1 MKALIV
7 GLVAAALSVSGGAPR
22 YDQARTY
29 TACYVSRC
37 VAPRYGVDVMT
48 GEEVEYEDSTP
59 DIHVGDIIASYVTWD
74 STGEEVESWDVT
86 LPAATV

>member
-7 GLVAAALSVSGGAPR
+7 GLVAAALSVSGGAR

-59 DIHVGDIIASYVTWD
+59 DIHAGDIIASYVTWD
-74 STGEEVESWDVT
+74 STGEVESWDVT

>member
-1 MKALIV
+1 MRAFII
-7 GLVAAALSVSGGAPR
+7 GLVAAISLSPFPSPAR
-22 YDQARTY
+22 RTY

-74 STGEEVESWDVT
+74 STGEVVESWDVT

>member
-1 MKALIV
+1 MKSLLI
-7 GLVAAALSVSGGAPR
+7 GLLVAGLSVSGGAR
-22 YDQARTY
+22 YDTY

-37 VAPRYGVDVMT
+37 VAPAPRYGVDVMT

-74 STGEEVESWDVT
+74 STGEVESWDVT